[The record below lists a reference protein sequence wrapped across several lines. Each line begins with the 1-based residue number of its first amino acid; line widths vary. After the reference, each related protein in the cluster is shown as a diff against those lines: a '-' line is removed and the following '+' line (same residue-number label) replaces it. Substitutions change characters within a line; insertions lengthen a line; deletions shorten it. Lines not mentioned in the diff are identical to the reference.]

1 MRTLAAWLLLCIAQ
15 GLVFGAEEPSKT
27 KPKPAS
33 LDDELFKELGGEA
46 PLDQAKPAPK
56 SRSSKIDSAKIDS
69 AKIDS
74 AKIDSAKIDSAKSTD
89 AEPGKSDTS
98 PTGGAAKPAARP
110 SPPKL
115 APLDAELLRKL
126 DGDAP
131 DETRAP
137 PKSAAGAAGGESSN
151 DPVERL
157 SRLIREA
164 ESRIRATDSG
174 RETQRMQ
181 GEIVAELDQ
190 LIARLEQQRQQ
201 QRPSSGKAPKP
212 GASQPKPQPGP
223 QSPSPGKNP
232 GDRNSDDSRD
242 SQEGTRR
249 AENRGPDPAK
259 LKEMLAKVWGTLP
272 ERDRQDILQSS
283 FDDLPPKYRFVI
295 EEYFKRLI
303 ERRE

>member
-1 MRTLAAWLLLCIAQ
+1 MRTLAAWMFLCLAQ
-15 GLVFGAEEPSKT
+15 GLVFGAEEPLKT

-46 PLDQAKPAPK
+46 PLDQAKSASKPG
-56 SRSSKIDSAKIDS
+56 SSKIESAKPSSPKPDS
-69 AKIDS
+69 STADPAKPTVD
-74 AKIDSAKIDSAKSTD
+74 
-89 AEPGKSDTS
+89 EPGEAEASAS
-98 PTGGAAKPAARP
+98 GGAPKPAARP
-110 SPPKL
+110 ASPKL
-115 APLDAELLRKL
+115 APLDAELMRKL

-131 DETRAP
+131 NETRAP
-137 PKSAAGAAGGESSN
+137 PKSAAGAAGDETSS

-181 GEIVAELDQ
+181 GEIVAGLDQ
-190 LIARLEQQRQQ
+190 LIARLEQRQRQQ
-201 QRPSSGKAPKP
+201 RSSSGKSPKP

-232 GDRNSDDSRD
+232 GDRNSDDARD

-272 ERDRQDILQSS
+272 ERDRQDIMQSS
-283 FDDLPPKYRFVI
+283 FDDLPPKYRIVI